1 MLKSIEGY
9 NADRV
14 IELPRHQI
22 GDDRFEV
29 GPLDFG
35 LAVNAAQLAKA
46 VDYEVDGLIC
56 AVPHERQGRACFW
69 HTRQLPTQ
77 SVREFKHE
85 TGNRSCPKVMLRGLQ
100 PAGLHPPARL
110 IVILPGGGGVC
121 QSGGAS
127 VIDPLAAS
135 GVPNDDP
142 FATD

>member
-100 PAGLHPPARL
+100 PAGLHPPARSNTAGRRRRL
-110 IVILPGGGGVC
+110 SIWWRKRHRSLGSFRRP
-121 QSGGAS
+121 Q
-127 VIDPLAAS
+127 
-135 GVPNDDP
+135 
-142 FATD
+142 